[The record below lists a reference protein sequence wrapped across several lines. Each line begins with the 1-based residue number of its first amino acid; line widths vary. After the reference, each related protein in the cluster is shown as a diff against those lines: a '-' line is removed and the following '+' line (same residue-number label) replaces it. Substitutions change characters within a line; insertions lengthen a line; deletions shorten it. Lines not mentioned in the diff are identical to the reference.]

1 MMLFLGMLLYG
12 VILIVLTSRN
22 EDLTERVKKL
32 EADRNEGGV
41 D

>member
-1 MMLFLGMLLYG
+1 MMLFLGMFFYG
-12 VILIVLTSRN
+12 IVLVVLTVIN

-32 EADRNEGGV
+32 EADRNEGGI

>member
-22 EDLTERVKKL
+22 EDLIERVKKL